1 MYISAEEIED
11 YIAQSPNPQLLRQV
25 TQLVKTVFPDE
36 NLRYFDNGRT
46 FSALALG
53 ANPHPS
59 QGYEEAGILNI
70 SAQKIML
77 RSIFMEVMWL
87 YRSDSQSQLLDE
99 VVCGLKIKSFS

>member
-1 MYISAEEIED
+1 MKENQGGAMYISAEEIED
-11 YIAQSPNPQLLRQV
+11 YVSQSPNPQLLRQV

-59 QGYEEAGILNI
+59 PGYEEAGILNI
-70 SAQKIML
+70 SAQKKL
-77 RSIFMEVMWL
+77 CCALFLW
-87 YRSDSQSQLLDE
+87 
-99 VVCGLKIKSFS
+99 K